1 MEFLIEYIQILP
13 VEVMKTLESIQ
24 ISIKLRV
31 RGLQLFTT
39 YFLTARNVK
48 KMKFQ

>member
-24 ISIKLRV
+24 ISIKLRLH
-31 RGLQLFTT
+31 GLQLFTT

-48 KMKFQ
+48 KMKF